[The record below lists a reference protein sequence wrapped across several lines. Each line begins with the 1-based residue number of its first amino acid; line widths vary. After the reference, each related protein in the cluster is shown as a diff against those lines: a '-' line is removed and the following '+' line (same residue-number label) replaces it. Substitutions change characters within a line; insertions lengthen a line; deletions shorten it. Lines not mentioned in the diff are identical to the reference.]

1 MRDLRWGWY
10 ENELRWAQ
18 LSVLKDVSH
27 GSFLFTTSTFSLRE
41 VSHEMRFWEID
52 DARNA
57 MFCSTKRTS
66 DGWDRSAARR
76 WRPRSAW
83 VGLCSDRPRVGTDG
97 SGFVLRNFNFQFWKE
112 SLARKLRFHKLKL
125 QFNCDT
131 VAAISF
137 CQFFSFLPP
146 VIFLLNFLLQRRQN
160 HTLVL
165 DQRRAEKRWEDVPRR
180 A

>member
-1 MRDLRWGWY
+1 MRVSLVEGEKVSEWVGMRLRWDEGFEMRDLRWGWY

-27 GSFLFTTSTFSLRE
+27 GSFVFTTSTFSLRE

-66 DGWDRSAARR
+66 EDGWDRSARR
-76 WRPRSAW
+76 FRPRSAW

-97 SGFVLRNFNFQFWKE
+97 S
-112 SLARKLRFHKLKL
+112 A
-125 QFNCDT
+125 
-131 VAAISF
+131 SF
-137 CQFFSFLPP
+137 CATSTFSFGRKVLHGSF
-146 VIFLLNFLLQRRQN
+146 VFTSWSCSSIATRLLQ
-160 HTLVL
+160 LVFANFSHFCRL
-165 DQRRAEKRWEDVPRR
+165 SFSF
-180 A
+180 